1 MCPESIPR
9 IWLHPPA
16 VAVGNTFQIG
26 NHLPVSRLCSLG
38 GCLLSFFPLAPVP
51 LSTCFCSF
59 VLLSSVLLSFSLP
72 FPFPFFLFFCPFV
85 FLSHFFFF
93 CSSVLPSPSPLVP
106 YTTLPARS
114 CPAVVPL
121 PFPPALY
128 NIIRCSPRRRAFCV
142 FDSCQERRKVHDF
155 CKIICRKVCRFRGK
169 LYLCT
174 RFRPEPG
181 CEQQGKSSLKG
192 LHETVE

>member
-1 MCPESIPR
+1 MCPESISR

-59 VLLSSVLLSFSLP
+59 VLLSSVLLSFCLP
-72 FPFPFFLFFCPFV
+72 FPFLFFSV
-85 FLSHFFFF
+85 LLSF
-93 CSSVLPSPSPLVP
+93 CLPSPPLSRTPRYLRGPVPPPSPFL
-106 YTTLPARS
+106 S
-114 CPAVVPL
+114 
-121 PFPPALY
+121 PPSLY
-128 NIIRCSPRRRAFCV
+128 NITRCVPFLRV
-142 FDSCQERRKVHDF
+142 LPTLDLCQERRKVHDF

>member
-1 MCPESIPR
+1 MCPEGLPR

-26 NHLPVSRLCSLG
+26 NHLSVSRLCSLG

-59 VLLSSVLLSFSLP
+59 VLLSSVLLSFCLP
-72 FPFPFFLFFCPFV
+72 FPFPPCPCSSVLLSSFPFSSLLLFFCP
-85 FLSHFFFF
+85 
-93 CSSVLPSPSPLVP
+93 SVPLVP
-106 YTTLPARS
+106 YTALPARS
-114 CPAVVPL
+114 SPAVVPL

-128 NIIRCSPRRRAFCV
+128 NIIRCAPFLRVLPSL
-142 FDSCQERRKVHDF
+142 DSCQESGKVHDF

>member
-1 MCPESIPR
+1 MLRGCRRKFTGFFRSACP
-9 IWLHPPA
+9 L
-16 VAVGNTFQIG
+16 F
-26 NHLPVSRLCSLG
+26 PV
-38 GCLLSFFPLAPVP
+38 LLSFRFPAR
-51 LSTCFCSF
+51 LSFFCSF
-59 VLLSSVLLSFSLP
+59 VLLSSVPLL
-72 FPFPFFLFFCPFV
+72 FFLFFCPFV
-85 FLSHFFFF
+85 FLSLFTCF
-93 CSSVLPSPSPLVP
+93 CPFVLLSSVLLSF
-106 YTTLPARS
+106 
-114 CPAVVPL
+114 CL

-128 NIIRCSPRRRAFCV
+128 NIIRWSSCRRAFCV
-142 FDSCQERRKVHDF
+142 LDSCQERRKVHDF

>member
-59 VLLSSVLLSFSLP
+59 VLLSSFPFSFFFCPSVLQSSFPFSFFSVLLSFRLP
-72 FPFPFFLFFCPFV
+72 SRFPPCFCP
-85 FLSHFFFF
+85 
-93 CSSVLPSPSPLVP
+93 SVPI
-106 YTTLPARS
+106 
-114 CPAVVPL
+114 

-128 NIIRCSPRRRAFCV
+128 NIIRLSPRRRAFGAL
-142 FDSCQERRKVHDF
+142 DSCQERRKVHDF
-155 CKIICRKVCRFRGK
+155 CKIICRPLLFPCKKLRNCRTDH
-169 LYLCT
+169 LI
-174 RFRPEPG
+174 PW
-181 CEQQGKSSLKG
+181 QKSLLSARVL
-192 LHETVE
+192 

>member
-16 VAVGNTFQIG
+16 VAVGSTFQIG

-51 LSTCFCSF
+51 LFTCFCSFVLLFSVLFPPCSCFPFHPFCSF
-59 VLLSSVLLSFSLP
+59 VLLSSVLLSFCLP
-72 FPFPFFLFFCPFV
+72 FP
-85 FLSHFFFF
+85 S
-93 CSSVLPSPSPLVP
+93 
-106 YTTLPARS
+106 
-114 CPAVVPL
+114 
-121 PFPPALY
+121 ALY
-128 NIIRCSPRRRAFCV
+128 NIIRCSPHRRAFCAL
-142 FDSCQERRKVHDF
+142 DSCQERRKVHDF

>member
-1 MCPESIPR
+1 MCPESLPR

-59 VLLSSVLLSFSLP
+59 VLLSSVLLSF
-72 FPFPFFLFFCPFV
+72 C
-85 FLSHFFFF
+85 
-93 CSSVLPSPSPLVP
+93 
-106 YTTLPARS
+106 
-114 CPAVVPL
+114 L
-121 PFPPALY
+121 PFPPVLY
-128 NIIRCSPRRRAFCV
+128 NIIRCSPRRRASGAL
-142 FDSCQERRKVHDF
+142 DSCQERQKVHDF
-155 CKIICRKVCRFRGK
+155 RKIICRKVCRFRGK

>member
-59 VLLSSVLLSFSLP
+59 VLLSSVLLSFCLP
-72 FPFPFFLFFCPFV
+72 FPFLFSCSFVLLSSVPFSFFLFFCPSVFLSLFFFSVLLSFCLPFPFLFFLFFCPFV
-85 FLSHFFFF
+85 FRPVFLLALVLLSF
-93 CSSVLPSPSPLVP
+93 C
-106 YTTLPARS
+106 
-114 CPAVVPL
+114 L
-121 PFPPALY
+121 PFPPVLY
-128 NIIRCSPRRRAFCV
+128 NIIRCSSRRRVFCV
-142 FDSCQERRKVHDF
+142 LDSCQER
-155 CKIICRKVCRFRGK
+155 
-169 LYLCT
+169 
-174 RFRPEPG
+174 
-181 CEQQGKSSLKG
+181 
-192 LHETVE
+192 

>member
-59 VLLSSVLLSFSLP
+59 VLLSSVLLSFCLP
-72 FPFPFFLFFCPFV
+72 FPFLFFLFLCPSVFRLSFFLFFCPFV
-85 FLSHFFFF
+85 FRSVFLFSVPLPFRLPSRLSFF
-93 CSSVLPSPSPLVP
+93 CSSVLLSSFPFSSLLLFFCPSVPFPLVP
-106 YTTLPARS
+106 YTALPARS

-128 NIIRCSPRRRAFCV
+128 NIIRCSSVPPRPPCA
-142 FDSCQERRKVHDF
+142 
-155 CKIICRKVCRFRGK
+155 
-169 LYLCT
+169 
-174 RFRPEPG
+174 
-181 CEQQGKSSLKG
+181 
-192 LHETVE
+192 

>member
-51 LSTCFCSF
+51 PFHLFLFFCSSVFCPFSPLLLFPFPPVFVLLFFCYPFPFPFFCSFVLLSSFPFSFFSVLLSFCLPFRLSFFCSF
-59 VLLSSVLLSFSLP
+59 VLLSSVLLSF
-72 FPFPFFLFFCPFV
+72 C
-85 FLSHFFFF
+85 
-93 CSSVLPSPSPLVP
+93 
-106 YTTLPARS
+106 
-114 CPAVVPL
+114 L

-128 NIIRCSPRRRAFCV
+128 NIIRWSPRRRAFGAI
-142 FDSCQERRKVHDF
+142 DSCQER
-155 CKIICRKVCRFRGK
+155 
-169 LYLCT
+169 
-174 RFRPEPG
+174 
-181 CEQQGKSSLKG
+181 
-192 LHETVE
+192 

>member
-59 VLLSSVLLSFSLP
+59 VLLSSVLLSFCLP
-72 FPFPFFLFFCPFV
+72 FPFLFSCSFVLLSSVPFIFFSVLLSFCLPSRFPFFCSFVLLSSVPFSFFCSSVLLSSFPF
-85 FLSHFFFF
+85 SFFF
-93 CSSVLPSPSPLVP
+93 CSSVLLSF
-106 YTTLPARS
+106 
-114 CPAVVPL
+114 CL

-128 NIIRCSPRRRAFCV
+128 NIIRCSPRRRAFCAL
-142 FDSCQERRKVHDF
+142 DSCQER
-155 CKIICRKVCRFRGK
+155 
-169 LYLCT
+169 
-174 RFRPEPG
+174 
-181 CEQQGKSSLKG
+181 
-192 LHETVE
+192 

>member
-59 VLLSSVLLSFSLP
+59 VLLSSVLLSFCLP
-72 FPFPFFLFFCPFV
+72 FPFLFSCSFVLLSSVPFIFFSVLLSFCLPSRFPFFVLLSFC
-85 FLSHFFFF
+85 
-93 CSSVLPSPSPLVP
+93 
-106 YTTLPARS
+106 
-114 CPAVVPL
+114 L
-121 PFPPALY
+121 PFPPVLY
-128 NIIRCSPRRRAFCV
+128 NIIRWSLCRRAFGV
-142 FDSCQERRKVHDF
+142 LDSCQERRKVHDF

>member
-59 VLLSSVLLSFSLP
+59 VLLSSVFCSSVFLSLFLFSVPLSFCLPFRLSFFCSSVLLSSFSFSFFFCSSVLLSSFPISFFSVLLSFCLP
-72 FPFPFFLFFCPFV
+72 FRFPPCP
-85 FLSHFFFF
+85 
-93 CSSVLPSPSPLVP
+93 CSSVLPSPSPLSRTPRYLRGPVP
-106 YTTLPARS
+106 PPS
-114 CPAVVPL
+114 
-121 PFPPALY
+121 PFLSLQPY
-128 NIIRCSPRRRAFCV
+128 II
-142 FDSCQERRKVHDF
+142 
-155 CKIICRKVCRFRGK
+155 
-169 LYLCT
+169 
-174 RFRPEPG
+174 
-181 CEQQGKSSLKG
+181 
-192 LHETVE
+192 

>member
-26 NHLPVSRLCSLG
+26 NHLPVSRLCSLS

-59 VLLSSVLLSFSLP
+59 VLLSSVLLSFCLP
-72 FPFPFFLFFCPFV
+72 FPFLFSCSFVLLSSVPFSFFLFFCPSVFLSLFFFSVLLSFCLPFPFLFFLFFCPFV
-85 FLSHFFFF
+85 FRPVFLLALVLLSF
-93 CSSVLPSPSPLVP
+93 C
-106 YTTLPARS
+106 
-114 CPAVVPL
+114 L

-128 NIIRCSPRRRAFCV
+128 NIIRWSPRRRAFCV
-142 FDSCQERRKVHDF
+142 LDSCQER
-155 CKIICRKVCRFRGK
+155 
-169 LYLCT
+169 
-174 RFRPEPG
+174 
-181 CEQQGKSSLKG
+181 
-192 LHETVE
+192 